1 MNVSIKREQ
10 SELVCSAEQEKG
22 RTKSNAIITG
32 SNRGIGK
39 SLIETFA
46 GAGYNIWACAR
57 KATSEYEAWLKNIA
71 ELNGVWIKPVYFELT
86 DTEALNAGV
95 QSIID
100 EGQTID
106 VLVNNAGMSAV
117 GLLSMSRVDD
127 IETLFEVNFFAM
139 LRIIQKVSK
148 KMSRQRKGC
157 IINMG
162 SNAGIDPQPGKIAY
176 GSSKAAVMMM
186 TKCLA
191 KELGPMGIRVNA
203 IAPGPVETEMI
214 HQYKDEVLKNLV
226 SESALR
232 RLGKTEEI
240 AQVAL
245 FLASEQASYIN
256 GEIIKVDGGR

>member
-1 MNVSIKREQ
+1 MKNV
-10 SELVCSAEQEKG
+10 
-22 RTKSNAIITG
+22 IITG

-39 SLIETFA
+39 ALVEAFA
-46 GAGYNIWACAR
+46 GAGYNVWACAR
-57 KATSEYEAWLKNIA
+57 KKSSDFEKWLDETASKNDVRIR
-71 ELNGVWIKPVYFELT
+71 PVYFEMT
-86 DTEALNAGV
+86 DEQALNMAI

-100 EGQTID
+100 EGLSID
-106 VLVNNAGMSAV
+106 VLVNNAGVSTV
-117 GLLSMSRVDD
+117 GLLSMSKVDD
-127 IETLFEVNFFAM
+127 IKDLFDVNFFAM

-148 KMSRQRKGC
+148 RMSRQRKGV

-162 SNAGIDPQPGKIAY
+162 SIAGIEPQPGKIAY

-203 IAPGPVETEMI
+203 IAPGPIETEMI
-214 HQYKDEVLKNLV
+214 HQYKDEMLEKLA

-232 RLGKTEEI
+232 RLGKKEEI

-245 FLASEQASYIN
+245 FLASDQASYIN

>member
-1 MNVSIKREQ
+1 MSVNV
-10 SELVCSAEQEKG
+10 
-22 RTKSNAIITG
+22 IITG

-39 SLIETFA
+39 AMVEAFA
-46 GAGYNIWACAR
+46 ASGANIWACAR
-57 KATSEYEAWLKNIA
+57 KATPEFESWLKTTA
-71 ELNGVWIKPVYFELT
+71 DANGVWIKPVYFEMT
-86 DTEALNAGV
+86 DAEAINAGI

-100 EGQTID
+100 DGQSID
-106 VLVNNAGMSAV
+106 VLINNAGISTV
-117 GLLSMSRVDD
+117 GLLSMSKVED
-127 IETLFEVNFFAM
+127 IEKLFEVNYFAM
-139 LRIIQKVSK
+139 LRVIQKVSK
-148 KMSRQRKGC
+148 RMSRQKHGV

-162 SNAGIDPQPGKIAY
+162 SIAGIEPQPGKIAY

-203 IAPGPVETEMI
+203 IAPGPIETEMI
-214 HQYKDEVLKNLV
+214 HQYKDEVLEKLAA
-226 SESALR
+226 ESSLH

-240 AQVAL
+240 AQVAV

>member
-1 MNVSIKREQ
+1 MKNV
-10 SELVCSAEQEKG
+10 
-22 RTKSNAIITG
+22 IITG

-39 SLIETFA
+39 VLVEAFA
-46 GAGYNIWACAR
+46 GAGYNVWACAR
-57 KATSEYEAWLKNIA
+57 KKSSDFENWLDETASKNNVRIR
-71 ELNGVWIKPVYFELT
+71 PVYFEMT
-86 DTEALNAGV
+86 DEQALNTAI

-100 EGQTID
+100 EGLSID
-106 VLVNNAGMSAV
+106 VLVNNAGVSTV
-117 GLLSMSRVDD
+117 GLLSLSKVDE
-127 IETLFEVNFFAM
+127 IKHLFDVNYFAM
-139 LRIIQKVSK
+139 LRIIQKLSK
-148 KMSRQRKGC
+148 RMSRQRKGV

-162 SNAGIDPQPGKIAY
+162 SIAGIEPQPGKIAY

-203 IAPGPVETEMI
+203 IAPGPIETEMI
-214 HQYKDEVLKNLV
+214 QQYKDEMLEKLA

-232 RLGKTEEI
+232 RLGKKEEI

-245 FLASEQASYIN
+245 FLASDQASYIN

>member
-1 MNVSIKREQ
+1 MNI
-10 SELVCSAEQEKG
+10 
-22 RTKSNAIITG
+22 IITG

-39 SLIETFA
+39 AMVEAFA
-46 GAGYNIWACAR
+46 ASGANVWACAR
-57 KATSEYEAWLKNIA
+57 KATPELEAWLKETA
-71 ELNGVWIKPVYFELT
+71 ERAGVWVKPVYFEMT
-86 DTEALNAGV
+86 DADAINGGI

-100 EGQTID
+100 EGQPID
-106 VLVNNAGMSAV
+106 VLVNNAGISTV
-117 GLLSMSRVDD
+117 GLLSMSKVED
-127 IETLFEVNFFAM
+127 IEQLFNINYFAT

-148 KMSRQRKGC
+148 RMSRQRHGV

-162 SNAGIDPQPGKIAY
+162 SIAGIEPQPGKIAY

-203 IAPGPVETEMI
+203 IAPGPIETEMI
-214 HQYKDEVLKNLV
+214 HQYKDDMLEKLA

-232 RLGKTEEI
+232 RLGKKEEI

-245 FLASEQASYIN
+245 FLASDQATYIN

>member
-1 MNVSIKREQ
+1 MQV
-10 SELVCSAEQEKG
+10 
-22 RTKSNAIITG
+22 IITG

-39 SLIETFA
+39 AMVEAFA
-46 GAGYNIWACAR
+46 ASGANIWACAR
-57 KATSEYEAWLKNIA
+57 KSTPEFEAWLKETA
-71 ELNGVWIKPVYFELT
+71 EKTGVWIKPVYFELT
-86 DTEALNAGV
+86 DNDAINAGV

-100 EGQTID
+100 DGQTID
-106 VLVNNAGMSAV
+106 VLVNNAGISTV
-117 GLLSMSRVDD
+117 GLLSMSKVED
-127 IETLFEVNFFAM
+127 IENLFAVNYFAM

-148 KMSRQRKGC
+148 RMARQKKGV

-162 SNAGIDPQPGKIAY
+162 SNAGIAPQPGKIAY

-203 IAPGPVETEMI
+203 IAPGPIETEMI
-214 HQYKDEVLKNLV
+214 HQYKDDVLKNLA

-232 RLGKTEEI
+232 RLGTTEEI
-240 AQVAL
+240 AQVAV
-245 FLASEQASYIN
+245 FLASDQASYIN

>member
-1 MNVSIKREQ
+1 MNV
-10 SELVCSAEQEKG
+10 
-22 RTKSNAIITG
+22 IITG

-39 SLIETFA
+39 AMVEAFA
-46 GAGYNIWACAR
+46 ASGANIWACAR
-57 KATSEYEAWLKNIA
+57 KSTPEHEAWLKETA
-71 ELNGVWIKPVYFELT
+71 EKANVWIKPVYFELT
-86 DTEALNAGV
+86 DKDAINAGL

-100 EGQTID
+100 EGQSID
-106 VLVNNAGMSAV
+106 VLVNNAGISTV
-117 GLLSMSRVDD
+117 GLLSMSKVED
-127 IETLFEVNFFAM
+127 IENLFVVNYFAM

-148 KMSRQRKGC
+148 RMARQKKGV

-191 KELGPMGIRVNA
+191 KEFGPMGIRVNA

-214 HQYKDEVLKNLV
+214 HQYKDDVLKNLA

-232 RLGKTEEI
+232 RLGTTVEI

-245 FLASEQASYIN
+245 FLASDQASYIN

>member
-1 MNVSIKREQ
+1 MN
-10 SELVCSAEQEKG
+10 
-22 RTKSNAIITG
+22 SNVIITG

-39 SLIETFA
+39 AIVEAFA
-46 GAGYNIWACAR
+46 ASGANVWACAR
-57 KATSEYEAWLKNIA
+57 KATPEFEAWLKETA
-71 ELNGVWIKPVYFELT
+71 EHAGVWVKPVYFEMT
-86 DTEALNAGV
+86 DADAINSGI

-100 EGQTID
+100 DGQPID
-106 VLVNNAGMSAV
+106 VLVNNAGISTV
-117 GLLSMSRVDD
+117 GLLSMSKVED
-127 IETLFEVNFFAM
+127 IEQLFKINYFAI
-139 LRIIQKVSK
+139 LRIIQKISK
-148 KMSRQRKGC
+148 RMSRQRHGV

-162 SNAGIDPQPGKIAY
+162 SIAGIEPQPGKIAY

-203 IAPGPVETEMI
+203 IAPGPIETEMI
-214 HQYKDEVLKNLV
+214 HQYKDEVLEKLAA
-226 SESALR
+226 ESSLR

-240 AQVAL
+240 AQVAV

>member
-1 MNVSIKREQ
+1 M
-10 SELVCSAEQEKG
+10 
-22 RTKSNAIITG
+22 NAIITG

-39 SLIETFA
+39 AMVEAFA
-46 GAGYNIWACAR
+46 IAGYNVWACAR
-57 KATSEYEAWLKNIA
+57 KTNPEFESWLKETA
-71 ELNGVWIKPVYFELT
+71 EKAGVWIKPVYFELT
-86 DTEALNAGV
+86 DTDTLNAGI

-100 EGQTID
+100 EGETID
-106 VLVNNAGMSAV
+106 VLVNNAGISTV
-117 GLLSMSRVDD
+117 GLLSMSKVED
-127 IETLFEVNFFAM
+127 IENLFAVNYFAM

-148 KMSRQRKGC
+148 RMYRQRKGV

-176 GSSKAAVMMM
+176 GSSKAAAMMM

-214 HQYKDEVLKNLV
+214 HQYKDEVLKNLA

-232 RLGKTEEI
+232 RLGTTEEI
-240 AQVAL
+240 AKVAL

>member
-1 MNVSIKREQ
+1 MGRQLENK
-10 SELVCSAEQEKG
+10 VC
-22 RTKSNAIITG
+22 IITG

-39 SLIETFA
+39 AMVETFA
-46 GAGYNIWACAR
+46 ASGANIWACAR
-57 KATSEYEAWLKNIA
+57 KANSEFETWLYDTA
-71 ELNGVWIKPVYFELT
+71 ERHGVWIKPVYFELT
-86 DTEALNAGV
+86 DIEAVNAGI

-100 EGQTID
+100 EGQPID
-106 VLVNNAGMSAV
+106 VLVNNAGISTV
-117 GLLSMSRVDD
+117 GLLSMSKVED
-127 IETLFEVNFFAM
+127 IEKLFNVNYFAM
-139 LRIIQKVSK
+139 LRIIQKISK
-148 KMSRQRKGC
+148 RMSRQRKGV

-203 IAPGPVETEMI
+203 IAPGPIETEMI
-214 HQYKDEVLKNLV
+214 HQYKDEVLKNLA

-232 RLGKTEEI
+232 RLGTTEEI

-245 FLASEQASYIN
+245 FLASEQSSYIN

>member
-1 MNVSIKREQ
+1 MNV
-10 SELVCSAEQEKG
+10 
-22 RTKSNAIITG
+22 IITG

-39 SLIETFA
+39 AMVVAFA
-46 GAGYNIWACAR
+46 ASGANIWACAR
-57 KATSEYEAWLKNIA
+57 NATPEFESWLQSTAKV
-71 ELNGVWIKPVYFELT
+71 NGVWIKPVYFEMS
-86 DTEALNAGV
+86 DAKSINAGIM
-95 QSIID
+95 SIID
-100 EGQTID
+100 DGQPID
-106 VLVNNAGMSAV
+106 VLVNNAGVSTV
-117 GLLSMSRVDD
+117 GLLNMSKVEE
-127 IETLFEVNFFAM
+127 IEEIFNVNYFAM

-148 KMSRQRKGC
+148 RMSCQRKGV
-157 IINMG
+157 IVNMG
-162 SNAGIDPQPGKIAY
+162 SIAGIEPQPGKIAY

-203 IAPGPVETEMI
+203 IAPGPIETEMI
-214 HQYKDEVLKNLV
+214 HQYKDEMLEKLAA
-226 SESALR
+226 ESALR